1 MNKMAGFNLIRFNFK
16 AHGFAIFAFEDIV
29 NAYEDE
35 GLVLYPGHIAIMN
48 LNVDDN
54 SCFIFQESYRAKL
67 GYNEDGAT
75 INKTGLEVA
84 HERVLEIIQ
93 KGNIINLMAWDAGDT
108 HEKKNSDAETARL
121 KAQLLPYID
130 GFEFRTNNK
139 DAGVVDFEFY
149 DVKNKVTVEALSS
162 SDPDFKSEF
171 SKMLS
176 RYVAT
181 SC

>member
-1 MNKMAGFNLIRFNFK
+1 MAGFNLTRFNFK

-35 GLVLYPGHIAIMN
+35 GLILYPGHIAIMN

-54 SCFIFQESYRAKL
+54 SCFVFQESYRAKL

-84 HERVLEIIQ
+84 HERVLEIIN
-93 KGNIINLMAWDAGDT
+93 KGSIINLMAWDTHDT
-108 HEKKNSDAETARL
+108 HEKKDSDAETAKL
-121 KAQLLPYID
+121 KADLLPYVD
-130 GFEFRTNNK
+130 GIEFRTKNK
-139 DAGVVDFEFY
+139 DADVVDFEFY

-162 SDPDFKSEF
+162 SESDFKSKF
-171 SKMLS
+171 SQMLS

>member
-1 MNKMAGFNLIRFNFK
+1 MAGFSLIRYNFK
-16 AHGFAIFAFEDIV
+16 AHDFAIFAFEDVV

-35 GLVLYPGHIAIMN
+35 GHVLFPGHIAIMN

-67 GYNEDGAT
+67 SYNKDGAT
-75 INKTGLEVA
+75 IDKTGLEVA
-84 HERVLEIIQ
+84 HDRVLEIIK

-108 HEKKNSDAETARL
+108 HEKKDSDAETARL
-121 KAQLLPYID
+121 KAELLPYVD
-130 GFEFRTNNK
+130 GIEFRANNK
-139 DAGVVDFEFY
+139 DSGVVDFEFY
-149 DVKNKVTVEALSS
+149 DVKNKVTVEMLSS
-162 SDPDFKSEF
+162 SEADFKSKF

-181 SC
+181 SW

>member
-1 MNKMAGFNLIRFNFK
+1 MAGFNLTRFNFK

-54 SCFIFQESYRAKL
+54 SCFVFQESYRAKL

-84 HERVLEIIQ
+84 HERVLEIIK
-93 KGNIINLMAWDAGDT
+93 KGSVINLMAWDAHDT
-108 HEKKNSDAETARL
+108 HEKKDSDAETAKL
-121 KAQLLPYID
+121 KADMLPYVD
-130 GFEFRTNNK
+130 GIEFRTK
-139 DAGVVDFEFY
+139 KKQAGIVEFEFY
-149 DVKNKVTVEALSS
+149 DAKSKVIVDMLSS
-162 SDPDFKSEF
+162 SDPDFKSKF

-176 RYVAT
+176 RHVAT